1 MMDGGAPAPAAAGA
15 GVGAAGA
22 GGGAA
27 GAGGGGA
34 NPPAGNLGGANPPAG
49 NLRAGNINGPIQVND
64 PNNQNYQYL
73 PNGINQP
80 LLGNIANSLDH
91 QASIGLSSL
100 SRYTFTTN
108 QEQYILSF
116 LFHNHRAV
124 YDNIMQGP
132 AGNVNR
138 PI

>member
-15 GVGAAGA
+15 GVGAAA
-22 GGGAA
+22 GG
-27 GAGGGGA
+27 
-34 NPPAGNLGGANPPAG
+34 GGANPPAG

-80 LLGNIANSLDH
+80 LLGNIASSLDH
-91 QASIGLSSL
+91 QANIGLSSL
-100 SRYTFTTN
+100 SRYTFTPN

-116 LFHNHRAV
+116 LLHNHRAV
-124 YDNIMQGP
+124 YDNIMQGQT
-132 AGNVNR
+132 GNADR
-138 PI
+138 PIW